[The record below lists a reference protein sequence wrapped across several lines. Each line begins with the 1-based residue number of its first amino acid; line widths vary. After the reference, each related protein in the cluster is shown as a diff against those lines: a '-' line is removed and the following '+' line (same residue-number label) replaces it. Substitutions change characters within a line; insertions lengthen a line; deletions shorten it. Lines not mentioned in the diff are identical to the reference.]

1 MKRWIINVW
10 RLSRKELISLM
21 KDVTLVVLIIF
32 AFTVAVKVVAD
43 GIKAEVSNASVAM
56 VDDDHSELSRR
67 LRSAI
72 LPPFFKEPVYIDRSR
87 VRQAMDN
94 GDYIFVI
101 QIPPDFESDVLAGR
115 SPSIQLLVDATA
127 MTQAGLGASYFQQ
140 IFAGEI
146 IDYLHARGLV
156 AQVPIRVVSRSVFNP
171 NAQSAWFTSVM
182 QIVTD
187 VTVLAIILVGAA
199 VIREKEHG
207 TIEHLLVM
215 PVRASEI
222 AFAKIFANGFVI
234 LVAAIAS
241 LWFVVHL
248 MMKVPLAGSLTLFIV
263 SMMIYLFSVTALGI
277 LLATI
282 APSMPQFGLLSVPV
296 YAIAYLLSGA
306 ATPLESMPTGLKT
319 VASLLPTTQ
328 FVSLSQAI
336 LYRGAGLRTIAPEL
350 GMISLWG
357 IFFVSFAISRFRSM
371 LASQG

>member
-10 RLSRKELISLM
+10 RLSCKELISLM
-21 KDVTLVVLIIF
+21 KDVTLVILIIF

-43 GIKAEVSNASVAM
+43 GIKAEVSNASVAI

-72 LPPFFKEPVYIDRSR
+72 QPPFFKVPVSIDRSDIR
-87 VRQAMDN
+87 HAMDS

-140 IFAGEI
+140 IFAGEV
-146 IDYLHARGLV
+146 IDFLHARGLV
-156 AQVPIRVVSRSVFNP
+156 AQVPIRVVSRAVFNP
-171 NAQSAWFTSVM
+171 NAESAWFTSVM

-306 ATPLESMPTGLKT
+306 ATPLESMPTGLKN

-357 IFFVSFAISRFRSM
+357 VFFVSFAISRFRSM